1 MSNNGYEIQ
10 PWSLE
15 DLYSGFDGPELE
27 SAFDEL
33 EQKVEDFEDYRD
45 QLTED
50 IDQAQF
56 RTLMG
61 EYEAIRRLL
70 SRVGA
75 YASLRFAEDTQNQR
89 AQSFMASVRER
100 SAEIENRTL
109 FFKLWWKGLEPE
121 AAERLLEAAGDYRY
135 WLYALR
141 LQTPYTLSES
151 EEKIINI
158 KDVNGPQ
165 ALVTLYDSITNRY
178 SFELE
183 VEGEVKELTRGQL
196 SRYVRSPDPE
206 LRKAAYQELLRVYSD
221 DGPILGQV
229 YQFIARDW
237 YSEHV
242 RLRDYESPISVRN
255 LANDVP
261 DEVVAALL
269 QASRENADVFHRF
282 FELKAR
288 WLGMEKLRRYDIYAP
303 VAESEAEYSY
313 PEAIDLVLES
323 YRDFDHEVAEL
334 AERVFVEDHIDSE
347 VRPGKRS
354 GAFCATVTPDLTP
367 YVLASY
373 HGEARDVA
381 TLAHELGHAVHSML
395 ADHHTALTQHAS
407 LPLAETASTFGEM
420 LLVDRMLAQDPDPD
434 VQRDLLFRQL
444 DDNYA
449 TIMRQAYF
457 ALFEREAHDA
467 IHGGASIDDIS
478 AIYMDNLAEQFG
490 DVVEVPEEFKYEWV
504 AIPHF
509 YHSPFYVYAY
519 AFGQLLVLSLY
530 RRFQEEG
537 EAFKPAYLDIL
548 RAGGSASPMETLS
561 RADVDV
567 SRPTF
572 WQGGYDVISD
582 MLDRLEGVPAPESP

>member
-1 MSNNGYEIQ
+1 MTDNGYEIE
-10 PWSLE
+10 PWSLDE
-15 DLYSGFDGPELE
+15 LYPGFDSPELE
-27 SAFDEL
+27 AAFEEL
-33 EQKVEDFEDYRD
+33 DQKVEAFESYRD
-45 QLTED
+45 RLSEGL
-50 IDQAQF
+50 DQDTF
-56 RTLMG
+56 LELLR

-75 YASLRFAEDTQNQR
+75 YANLRFAEDTQDQR
-89 AQSFMASVRER
+89 AQTFMAKVRER

-109 FFKLWWKGLEPE
+109 FFKLWWKKLDEGP
-121 AAERLLEAAGDYRY
+121 AEKLLEGAGDYRY

-178 SFELE
+178 TFELE
-183 VEGEVKELTRGQL
+183 VEGEVRQLTRGQL
-196 SRYVRSPDPE
+196 SRYMRSPDPD
-206 LRKAAYQELLRVYSD
+206 LREAAYEELLRVYRD
-221 DGPILGQV
+221 DATILGQA

-237 YSEHV
+237 FSEHV

-255 LANDVP
+255 LANDIP

-269 QASRENADVFHRF
+269 DVSRQNTEIFQRF
-282 FELKAR
+282 FGLKAR
-288 WLGMEKLRRYDIYAP
+288 WLGLEKLRRYDVYAP
-303 VAESEAEYSY
+303 VVESETEFSYAEAV
-313 PEAIDLVLES
+313 ELVLES
-323 YRDFDHEVAEL
+323 YRKFEPEVADL
-334 AERVFVEDHIDSE
+334 AERVFAERHIDSE
-347 VRPGKRS
+347 IRPGKRS

-420 LLVDRMLAQDPDPD
+420 LLVDRMLAQDPDPE

-457 ALFEREAHDA
+457 ALFEREAHGA
-467 IHGGASIDDIS
+467 IRDGASVDDLS
-478 AIYMDNLAEQFG
+478 AIYMENLAKQFGGAMDVPEQFQ
-490 DVVEVPEEFKYEWV
+490 YEWV

-530 RRFQEEG
+530 KRYQVQG
-537 EAFKPAYLDIL
+537 EAFKPAYLEIL
-548 RAGGSASPMETLS
+548 RAGGSASPMQILD

-567 SRPTF
+567 TRPAF
-572 WQGGYDVISD
+572 WQGGYDVIVE
-582 MLDRLEGVPAPESP
+582 MLDRLEAIPHPEAG